1 MRKRLIWIIVGCL
14 VLGGI
19 SYGAF
24 GLSERPVSAEISKET
39 KGQFVRVEDGGKR
52 LVVSTG
58 GQEAAYP
65 VSAAVWVYRNMQK
78 SALADLQPGDTVDI
92 ILNSKD
98 QAAYIK
104 AASAQES
111 AQASAGQE
119 SNDSASQGSPTSPAT
134 GGSAEASAGTGA
146 KTPTAP
152 AEAGSGAAAPQG
164 TPAAPTASSAATA
177 SGSKSTPGSNAST
190 GKDTAS
196 VGTPGTSGSSSA
208 KAWEKL
214 SFEWKSREFELK
226 VKQEPAKPG
235 SSGPSKSEMFLQ
247 TNDRSIIHLEGAEAD
262 SFIQLL
268 MKGVPSDAKSFET
281 SLKQKIASE
290 FQLKNTS
297 PEWKLDVKWLDK
309 AANSSPQESKA
320 KGNEKEK
327 PKDNGKGKDKE
338 KEKEKEKH
346 QDKGRNGHDDD

>member
-24 GLSERPVSAEISKET
+24 GLSEQPVSAEISKET

-52 LVVSTG
+52 LVVNSG
-58 GQEAAYP
+58 GEEAAYP

-104 AASAQES
+104 AAGAQEP
-111 AQASAGQE
+111 AQA
-119 SNDSASQGSPTSPAT
+119 SASQGSPSSPAT
-134 GGSAEASAGTGA
+134 GGSAEASAGSGA

-152 AEAGSGAAAPQG
+152 AEAGTSGAEAPQA
-164 TPAAPTASSAATA
+164 TPAAPTASSAASA

-190 GKDTAS
+190 GKDTVS
-196 VGTPGTSGSSSA
+196 VGTPGTSGSSPA

-268 MKGVPSDAKSFET
+268 MKGVPSDAKSFEA

-338 KEKEKEKH
+338 KEKEKH